1 MGEPALRDRIAAS
14 SGWQVSKQ
22 LGRGQYGTAYHVSW
36 DEQKCG
42 EEKASTKMESRR
54 LKRAKTLLL
63 TYWEPV
69 EYAIAK
75 GAVTMTALLA
85 TMVGLSMSYIYELDD
100 DLDGDLN
107 DKAGGWAQDLLLALT
122 SLLFVLSS
130 QVVVKDTFLIF
141 YVGTAM
147 AYGLGAIAHFLED
160 STGAAGLTAYYV
172 IMTLAFGGDAL
183 RSALGYGLKWSSLVK
198 CQCIFAALIFG
209 CLCASA
215 FATLWKLLHGHPASE
230 VRESHLGLAYKS
242 TQIGMGFVEMS
253 GSMVWYHSVRLE
265 LGPWSMIPA
274 AMNVSAWLLVKFQ
287 PLFHAALGIK
297 TTISHQL
304 AHYMQA
310 VAKVVGLEFLPE
322 KEHNLAF
329 QEVVLMRA
337 LRHPHIVALRDHFLT
352 EASLELVIVMEFC
365 NTGDLRGE
373 VKRRTQVKPPDLIP
387 EARLMAWFVQMT
399 LALNYMWGSARSKW
413 AGHAGTQSLSK
424 RLACLSVA
432 GAMSEASSLV
442 GSVSVQSLHRASVL
456 RIRQPGCSAASAG
469 AAVLRSGV
477 VLVLQGTLLQLLLQE
492 SCAPGCAV
500 QDMCPRGTACMGGR
514 CSACQDFGQNVERL
528 LQHVGAPSG
537 DFACTAKVDLVALRR
552 EEADLQQHACHI
564 QAKCSSDVFEECDYV
579 TYTLA
584 AWRPAAQV
592 AVALLG
598 CLAWLPQLRSLQE
611 AQLAEEVLEEEPEAG
626 PFLLNLAAAY
636 MKIVLRARAGLFWL
650 LCGTCAV
657 RLLNDPSPLGLW
669 LLLPVMLAE
678 ALWPCQFERPNLTAN
693 LAKDSEPTAQLL
705 LTGLGS
711 YAVMLLLA
719 FCFEDCMRWA
729 NPAVQFWGSGV
740 GGLDCDMVLGTVEA
754 FTTMAALAALLLA
767 TCYNLLA
774 GLGRGCLRQAC
785 QKAVLSWVGVFW
797 LLGLCHFLAAPGDL
811 SASLAFGALWHRDRR
826 PHPGQPD

>member
-1 MGEPALRDRIAAS
+1 
-14 SGWQVSKQ
+14 
-22 LGRGQYGTAYHVSW
+22 
-36 DEQKCG
+36 
-42 EEKASTKMESRR
+42 
-54 LKRAKTLLL
+54 
-63 TYWEPV
+63 
-69 EYAIAK
+69 
-75 GAVTMTALLA
+75 
-85 TMVGLSMSYIYELDD
+85 
-100 DLDGDLN
+100 
-107 DKAGGWAQDLLLALT
+107 
-122 SLLFVLSS
+122 
-130 QVVVKDTFLIF
+130 
-141 YVGTAM
+141 
-147 AYGLGAIAHFLED
+147 
-160 STGAAGLTAYYV
+160 
-172 IMTLAFGGDAL
+172 
-183 RSALGYGLKWSSLVK
+183 
-198 CQCIFAALIFG
+198 
-209 CLCASA
+209 
-215 FATLWKLLHGHPASE
+215 
-230 VRESHLGLAYKS
+230 
-242 TQIGMGFVEMS
+242 
-253 GSMVWYHSVRLE
+253 
-265 LGPWSMIPA
+265 
-274 AMNVSAWLLVKFQ
+274 
-287 PLFHAALGIK
+287 
-297 TTISHQL
+297 
-304 AHYMQA
+304 
-310 VAKVVGLEFLPE
+310 
-322 KEHNLAF
+322 
-329 QEVVLMRA
+329 
-337 LRHPHIVALRDHFLT
+337 
-352 EASLELVIVMEFC
+352 
-365 NTGDLRGE
+365 
-373 VKRRTQVKPPDLIP
+373 
-387 EARLMAWFVQMT
+387 
-399 LALNYMWGSARSKW
+399 
-413 AGHAGTQSLSK
+413 
-424 RLACLSVA
+424 
-432 GAMSEASSLV
+432 MSEASSLV

-650 LCGTCAV
+650 LCGACAV

-669 LLLPVMLAE
+669 VLLPVMLAE

-811 SASLAFGALWHRDRR
+811 SASLAFGVLFLPGMVYPWWAALRKCRVSGKPLDAVCVHSSLSALHRLRGKR
-826 PHPGQPD
+826 QASFTLA